1 LSDKVKINVRSF
13 TTVPGARHRTDGD
26 GSADEFY
33 EEYVENVLKEA
44 VAQNKD
50 IILDFDGTWSYPSS
64 FTSQLAM
71 LIKTNYDPSYIRQHL
86 DIIANDE
93 PGMIKR
99 FWYEYEKDY

>member
-1 LSDKVKINVRSF
+1 MRDF

-33 EEYVENVLKEA
+33 EDYIAPTIAKA
-44 VAQNKD
+44 IRDSKD

-71 LIKTNYDPSYIRQHL
+71 LIKTNYDPLYIRDHL
-86 DIIANDE
+86 SIIANDE
-93 PGMIKR
+93 KGMINR
-99 FWYEYEKDY
+99 FWFEYEKDY